1 MFESREASA
10 PGARSARP
18 EERRPSSIRRSLS
31 SRAGLTLIEL
41 LIALAIMGVLASIAT
56 PRMTNFLL
64 RAKRS
69 EAYMALSGVHTA
81 QTAYLAEVGQYG
93 NTFAAI
99 GFELEGGVTISPTQI
114 DGNEYRFELQTFDFN
129 GIPDGN
135 FSVTATA
142 DLVPGDAVLDILMIE
157 NNIIVKE

>member
-10 PGARSARP
+10 RPLRDARV
-18 EERRPSSIRRSLS
+18 EERRSRSPRGALRSSAGFTLVELALTLAIIGVLS
-31 SRAGLTLIEL
+31 SV
-41 LIALAIMGVLASIAT
+41 AIPHA
-56 PRMTNFLL
+56 TNFLL

-69 EAYMALSGVHTA
+69 EAYMVLAGMHTA

-93 NTFAAI
+93 NTFESI
-99 GFELEGGVTISPTQI
+99 GIELEGGVEISPTQI
-114 DGNEYRFELQTFDFN
+114 DGNEYSFELRTFLFN
-129 GIPDGN
+129 GIPNGN

-142 DLVPGDAVLDILMIE
+142 DLVPGDDVFDILMIE

>member
-10 PGARSARP
+10 PEVRSARP
-18 EERRPSSIRRSLS
+18 EERRPSSIRRSLY
-31 SRAGLTLIEL
+31 SRAVFTLIDL
-41 LIALAIMGVLASIAT
+41 LIALAITGVMASMAV

-69 EAYMALSGVHTA
+69 EAYMALKGVHTA
-81 QTAYLAEVGQYG
+81 QTAYLAEMGQYG
-93 NTFAAI
+93 DTSGKI
-99 GFELEGGVTISPTQI
+99 GFALEGGVTISPTQV

-129 GIPDGN
+129 GVPDGN

-142 DLVPGDAVLDILMIE
+142 DLVPGDAILDILMIE